1 MCKFTDDTMIHAS
14 DYSLSFLICKLEHH
28 GSTMVENGFE
38 NDFMKL
44 NQGKCHLVISRYIQ
58 ENV

>member
-1 MCKFTDDTMIHAS
+1 MIHAS